1 MKAILLLALISLGA
15 CGATPTPSQPI
26 EVIPPPISAAPTK
39 EAVTKLVLTPSGTV
53 NKFGNPIY
61 KLTVIVSGVV
71 MAEFET
77 VAGRAH
83 TQSKNRHVAGTEA
96 PPPNGRY
103 RVNRYARTSSEHEVG
118 GKFLD
123 ITPLF
128 NTGRSALGFHV
139 DPSFEKNRKE
149 DGTAGCIATTTVA
162 DRDLLY
168 KLISRYNIQLLEVS
182 I

>member
-1 MKAILLLALISLGA
+1 MTYLLTALVALLMATA
-15 CGATPTPSQPI
+15 CNAAPSQPI
-26 EVIPPPISAAPTK
+26 EVIPPPVSAVPTK
-39 EAVTKLVLTPSGTV
+39 STVTKLVLTPSSTV
-53 NKFGNPIY
+53 NRYGNPIY
-61 KLTVIVSGVV
+61 KLTVIVNGVV
-71 MAEFET
+71 MAELDT

-103 RVNRYARTSSEHEVG
+103 RVNRYARASNEHEVG

-168 KLISRYNIQLLEVS
+168 KLINRYNIQLLEVS